1 MSETIVNIPRS
12 SLSAGS
18 AIYSVLKDLL
28 GEGHVRPVV
37 SENEVTLPL
46 VTFRRVDARS
56 LDEKGRSGYDEV
68 CYEVVVFAKTYGE
81 GVETMERV
89 RKQLMGRIVA
99 SEEEDGF
106 AMTMDCV
113 KVVGGEESW
122 KDGAFV
128 QTIRL
133 SYHVALG
140 LVKQKMVYEYTLS
153 EAKWGTIIIPFS
165 CAKPDGLKL
174 YEALSLDENGKIV
187 TNEVQRFEANTP
199 YIVGGTP
206 GQYRLEG
213 YAGKHGDKYTKG
225 VLTGVYV
232 MTNPPVGSF
241 ILQNHPDEAGV
252 AFYRVPE
259 GVKVWTDPNRC
270 YIEPQEGAGGSA
282 GMPGGGSSQPAPAK
296 PKRTLT
302 VRSANESQGTV
313 SGGGTFDEGSTQTIQ
328 ATPKTGYAFD
338 KWSDGSTQNPRTVK
352 LTSDLTLTASFKTA
366 TTGGGDQGSG
376 EDQGGGALG
385 D

>member
-113 KVVGGEESW
+113 KLVGGEESW

-153 EAKWGTIIIPFS
+153 AAKWGTIIIPFS

-187 TNEVQRFEANTP
+187 KNEVDRFEANTP

-225 VLTGVYV
+225 ILTGVYV
-232 MTNPPVGSF
+232 ETNPPVGSS

-252 AFYRVPE
+252 AFYIVPE
-259 GVKVWTDPNRC
+259 NVTVWTDPYRC

-282 GMPGGGSSQPAPAK
+282 SMPGGGSSQPAPVK

-302 VRSANESQGTV
+302 VRSANAEQGSV
-313 SGGGTFDEGSTQTIQ
+313 SGGGTFDEGSTQTVQ
-328 ATPKTGYAFD
+328 ATPKTGFAFD

-352 LTSDLTLTASFKTA
+352 LTSDLTLTASFKVD
-366 TTGGGDQGSG
+366 TTGGG
-376 EDQGGGALG
+376 DQGGGALG

>member
-46 VTFRRVDARS
+46 VTFRRVDVHS
-56 LDEKGRSGYDEV
+56 LDDKGRSGYDEV

-89 RKQLMGRIVA
+89 RKQLVGRIVA

-113 KVVGGEESW
+113 KVAGGEESW

-153 EAKWGTIIIPFS
+153 AAKWGTIIIPFS

-174 YEALSLDENGKIV
+174 YECLSFAGGSKLETK
-187 TNEVQRFEANTP
+187 EVDRFEANTP
-199 YIVGGTP
+199 YLVGGTP
-206 GQYRLEG
+206 GTYKLEG
-213 YAGKHGDKYTKG
+213 YAGKYGDKYTKG
-225 VLTGVYV
+225 VMTGVYSEQE
-232 MTNPPVGSF
+232 PPIGSYV
-241 ILQNHPDEAGV
+241 LQAQDGGV
-252 AFYRVPE
+252 AFYMHGSHN
-259 GVKVWTDPNRC
+259 GVTVGPNRC
-270 YIEPQEGAGGSA
+270 YIYPQENGGGVA
-282 GMPGGGSSQPAPAK
+282 TMPGGDEQQKAPVK

-302 VRSANESQGTV
+302 VRSANESQGSV
-313 SGGGTFDEGSTQTIQ
+313 SGGGTFDEGSTQTVQ
-328 ATPKTGYAFD
+328 ATPKTGFAFD

-376 EDQGGGALG
+376 EDQGGGTLG